1 MRAADVKD
9 VLETA
14 GKAQGGHAQTGHAQT
29 GHPQTVEDPRR
40 SFEDPILPLLRAR
53 YPQIAKDIL
62 RPLVDVF
69 AITRNMCGGDTQ
81 KSEILLLIAL
91 RTATHPD
98 FVRLTYEEIVS
109 GESER
114 YQSLSTNVRSI
125 ADSSG
130 MPRENVRRKVAELV
144 SAGLV
149 ERRGNKLSLCPRA
162 SRPLTPLR
170 DSALRLVASNYR
182 LAGGLLRLDQTPG
195 ETP

>member
-1 MRAADVKD
+1 VKD

-14 GKAQGGHAQTGHAQT
+14 GKAQGGHASTGLAET
-29 GHPQTVEDPRR
+29 GAAERGQDRR
-40 SFEDPILPLLRAR
+40 RPSEDPILPLLRER

-62 RPLVDVF
+62 RPLVDIF
-69 AITRNMCGGDTQ
+69 AITRRICDGDTQ

-98 FVRLTYEEIVS
+98 FARLTYEEIAS

-114 YQSLSTNVRSI
+114 YESLSTNVRSI

-130 MPRENVRRKVAELV
+130 MPRESVRRKVAELI
-144 SAGLV
+144 SEGLV
-149 ERRGNKLSLCPRA
+149 ERRGNKLSLCPTA

-170 DSALRLVASNYR
+170 DGALRLVASNYR
-182 LAGGLLRLDQTPG
+182 LVGGLVRQGQRL
-195 ETP
+195 ETTS